1 MTDQELKDFLVL
13 RLLDQPVSHAER
25 ERASERS
32 IAALDTV
39 RDDGTGIEW
48 VESQIMTNEDDGV
61 TGTLC
66 HFKAEDED
74 TLYEHAECAGLP
86 VTQVYRRGQPV
97 EGPSRSKDP

>member
-1 MTDQELKDFLVL
+1 MSEQELADFLIL
-13 RLLDQPVSHAER
+13 RSLDQPVSHAER

-39 RDDGTGIEW
+39 RNDDTGIEW
-48 VESQIMTNEDDGV
+48 VESQIMTNEDDEV

-74 TLYEHAECAGLP
+74 ALYEHAECAGLP

-97 EGPSRSKDP
+97 EGPDHSNGS